1 MLAKKHAIDFDDFHF
16 SKKSKSVKSPKQ
28 MERHLKG
35 IANHRRIAILFLVAN
50 QKGLTVENI
59 AERLD
64 CNFKTISEHTQ
75 KLAQTGLLRKS
86 YKGRT
91 VIHELSPYGQIIYKF
106 LKTFQHS

>member
-1 MLAKKHAIDFDDFHF
+1 MEKHI
-16 SKKSKSVKSPKQ
+16 
-28 MERHLKG
+28 KG
-35 IANHRRIAILFLVAN
+35 VANHRRIDILLLISN
-50 QKGLTVENI
+50 SQGITLDNI
-59 AERLD
+59 AKNLD

-91 VIHELSPYGQIIYKF
+91 VIHELSPYGQIIFKF

>member
-1 MLAKKHAIDFDDFHF
+1 MKKLLILVDKIGE
-16 SKKSKSVKSPKQ
+16 KK
-28 MERHLKG
+28 E
-35 IANHRRIAILFLVAN
+35 LFA
-50 QKGLTVENI
+50 QNI

-91 VIHELSPYGQIIYKF
+91 VIHELSPYGQIIFKF